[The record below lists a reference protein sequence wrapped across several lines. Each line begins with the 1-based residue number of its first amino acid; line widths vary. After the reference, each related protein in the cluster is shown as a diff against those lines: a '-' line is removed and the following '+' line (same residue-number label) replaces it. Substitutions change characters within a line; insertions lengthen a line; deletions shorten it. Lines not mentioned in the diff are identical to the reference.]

1 MKTLYVKQK
10 LFSLGEK
17 FTVMDESEQPC
28 YFVEGSFM
36 KFQKS
41 FVITNTSG
49 YEIAEIKKKVFS
61 FLPKFYVN
69 NSHGQ
74 EIAMIEKEFS
84 FFKARYNIYA
94 AGLEVEGNWWDMDFS
109 VSRGGQTIASIKKEW
124 FKIADTYTISIFEEQ
139 YEELIIALVIAID
152 CVKADE
158 RSSKSASSS
167 T

>member
-17 FTVMDESEQPC
+17 FTVMDQAEQPC

-36 KFQKS
+36 KIPKS
-41 FVITNTSG
+41 FTITNTAG
-49 YEIAEIKKKVFS
+49 HEIAEITKKIFS

-69 NSHGQ
+69 SNGR

-124 FKIADTYTISIFEEQ
+124 FKIADTYTISILDEQ

-158 RSSKSASSS
+158 RSSHSSS
-167 T
+167 SSS